1 MEPVQS
7 EVKTCSTCKVEKL
20 RCDFHKNRSSKD
32 GLVRECKTCRKTY
45 YKAYYESLCMSLER
59 REKLNT
65 RSRKYRRS
73 DRGKVRSKRYYA
85 TEKVRIR
92 TRACNRIAK
101 VLGEIKRADTSSNL
115 LGCNVDE
122 LMEHLKS
129 KFTEGMSFDN
139 YGEWHMDH
147 VIPCCA
153 FDLTKPEEQYKC
165 FHYTNIQPLWAKDNE
180 KKGGKLPDA

>member
-1 MEPVQS
+1 
-7 EVKTCSTCKVEKL
+7 
-20 RCDFHKNRSSKD
+20 
-32 GLVRECKTCRKTY
+32 
-45 YKAYYESLCMSLER
+45 
-59 REKLNT
+59 
-65 RSRKYRRS
+65 
-73 DRGKVRSKRYYA
+73 
-85 TEKVRIR
+85 
-92 TRACNRIAK
+92 